1 MTNQKIAIRRQI
13 FICMDDEIEKIIK
26 NTFDAIKPICE
37 NIYDVLGNVVEIT
50 IDIFKRYLYCSKNL
64 KRSRLPRKTK
74 KKYKKLGIYDI
85 WKELSS

>member
-13 FICMDDEIEKIIK
+13 FICMDNEIEKLIK
-26 NTFDAIKPICE
+26 NTFATIKSICE
-37 NIYDVLGNVVEIT
+37 NIYDVLGNVVGIT
-50 IDIFKRYLYCSKNL
+50 IDIFKRYLYCSKSF

-85 WKELSS
+85 WKELNS